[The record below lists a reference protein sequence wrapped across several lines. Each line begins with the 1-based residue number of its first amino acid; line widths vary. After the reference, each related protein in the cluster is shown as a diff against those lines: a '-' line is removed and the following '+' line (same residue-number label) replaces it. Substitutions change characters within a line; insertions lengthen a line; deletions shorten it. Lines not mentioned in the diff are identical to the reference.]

1 MSREV
6 PFMSD
11 TSQIDA
17 RLRVKCDELA
27 RAKQR
32 LNVDLIEKIEDEIED
47 LRHQIDLLLERR
59 KRG

>member
-1 MSREV
+1 
-6 PFMSD
+6 MSD